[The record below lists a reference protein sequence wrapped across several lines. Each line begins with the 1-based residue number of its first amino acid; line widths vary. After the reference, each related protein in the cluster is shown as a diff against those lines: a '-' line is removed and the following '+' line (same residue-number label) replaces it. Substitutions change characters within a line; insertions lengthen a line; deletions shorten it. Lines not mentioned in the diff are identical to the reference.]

1 MRWVLL
7 FPSILVAQI
16 PEAVQSYLDWPLLDP
31 KQSQMEVQVHTASR
45 VPPAPVFSNAVTWQG
60 YASDLRRQV
69 LENVVFRGRAAEW
82 RKARVKVEWV
92 DTITGQG
99 YRLRKFRYEAV
110 PGMWIPALLYE
121 PERREGK
128 APVVLNVNGHERT
141 GVSTPYIQTRCIN
154 LARRGMLAFNA
165 EWMGRGQ
172 LTLDRFSH
180 YRMPQIDLTGTSGL
194 AVFYLAMERLLDIAL
209 SHENAD
215 PARVAVTGLSGGGWQ
230 TTIISALDE
239 RVKLAVP
246 VAGHSSYVTRA
257 QWPELDLG
265 DSEQTPS
272 DLASIADYTHLSAMM
287 APRPLLLINNA
298 KDNCCFRAD
307 YALAPLVQA
316 ARGVYALHGAQDK
329 LRYSINHGAGHNY
342 DQSSREELY
351 RFLGEH
357 FFAGRA
363 DYPLNETPAESE
375 IRTAEQLHVPVPP
388 ENETFHSLAL
398 KLSRNLP
405 RPGGTRERLKELV
418 RAVRYTLRAEQVKRE
433 RADDVEVTGWR
444 LRMDDAWT
452 VPAIELK
459 PRSAKTTV
467 LLLGDDGRRALAS
480 EAARRLGEGLRVIAV
495 DPFYFGESKI
505 ATRDFLFALLLA
517 GIGERPL
524 GVQASQLAALA
535 RWAGGAE
542 IAAFGPRTS
551 LIARVAAAIEPDSI
565 RGVQDH
571 NAFASLKEILA
582 RDLTA
587 DKMPELFCFGLLEHF
602 DVPRIRA
609 LGK

>member
-316 ARGVYALHGAQDK
+316 ARGVYALHRAQDK

-375 IRTAEQLHVPVPP
+375 IRTAEQLHVPVPQ

-433 RADDVEVTGWR
+433 QADDVEVTGWR

-571 NAFASLKEILA
+571 NAFASLKDILA

-602 DVPRIRA
+602 DVPQIRA

>member
-45 VPPAPVFSNAVTWQG
+45 VPPAPVFSNAVNWQR

-209 SHENAD
+209 SHEYAD

-375 IRTAEQLHVPVPP
+375 IRTAEQLHVPAPQ

-433 RADDVEVTGWR
+433 QADDVEVTGWR

-505 ATRDFLFALLLA
+505 ATRDFLFAMLLA

-571 NAFASLKEILA
+571 NAFASLKDILA
-582 RDLTA
+582 GDLTA

-602 DVPRIRA
+602 DIPQIRA